1 MTEWTFFTK
10 HALVLSLITKNNQ
23 VTAAEL
29 AKALDV
35 TERTVRKI
43 VAELAGCEYISKKRE
58 GRRVR
63 YHINP
68 DVPLRDNLFR
78 RILVGDF
85 LEALGWTTRQGDTK
99 KELKAG
105 C

>member
-10 HALVLSLITKNNQ
+10 HALVLSLINKNNQ
-23 VTAAEL
+23 VTAGEL
-29 AKALDV
+29 AKAIDV
-35 TERTVRKI
+35 TERTVRRI
-43 VAELAGCEYISKKRE
+43 FAELARYEYIGKERE
-58 GRRVR
+58 GKRVR

-68 DVPLRDNLFR
+68 DIPLRDNLFR

-85 LEALGWTTRQGDTK
+85 LEALGWTTRQGDTQ
-99 KELKAG
+99 KELEAE

>member
-1 MTEWTFFTK
+1 M
-10 HALVLSLITKNNQ
+10 LSLIAKDRQ

-29 AKALDV
+29 AKAISV

-43 VAELAGCEYISKKRE
+43 VAELARCGYISKKRE

-68 DVPLRDNLFR
+68 DLPLRDKLFGE
-78 RILVGDF
+78 ILVGDF
-85 LEALGWTTRQGDTK
+85 LEALGWMMRQEHIAKTK
-99 KELKAG
+99 G
-105 C
+105 GS